1 MSTPIYLLRGCAG
14 ESVGFWSCSSLRLK
28 RNETLV
34 KLVCKT
40 APKSLFWPVKNT
52 IVDLSIKMKGNSSG
66 NSLSP
71 GLRNKDFG
79 AASQTL
85 LTVTNRLPL
94 PLPSSLLG

>member
-1 MSTPIYLLRGCAG
+1 MGTPIYLLWGCTG
-14 ESVGFWSCSSLRLK
+14 DSVGLWTCSSLRRR

-40 APKSLFWPVKNT
+40 APKSLFWPVKNA

-71 GLRNKDFG
+71 GVRNKDFG
-79 AASQTL
+79 AASQML
-85 LTVTNRLPL
+85 LTEVK
-94 PLPSSLLG
+94 

>member
-40 APKSLFWPVKNT
+40 APKSLFWTVKNA

-71 GLRNKDFG
+71 GVRNKDFG

-94 PLPSSLLG
+94 PSSLLG